1 MAQPQAYDR
10 IVDFTDRD
18 GDDTNHAGINAELD
32 AAALSINQIRDNLA
46 LIQKDDG
53 SLANGSVGAEQLA
66 PSAFDVVLGAVQEA
80 TQDAE
85 TAANNATL
93 AASTAIAAR
102 DTTLAA
108 RDQAIN
114 ANNSAQ
120 LNAQAAAASAAVI
133 DTANFVQVV
142 GNQSIAGVK
151 TFSNQIVALGGVQGN
166 VTGNVTGNV
175 AGNVTGNLTGNVTGN
190 VSGSTGAFSGSAVI
204 GGSAAPAVTLDV
216 QTTGANALTSLFT
229 TGLTD
234 LNFRIGAMGGVAGG
248 AGTTQGKLGLFYLG
262 TGEVATIDFLRG
274 ATATDGSFAFRTNG
288 INRATL
294 DNSGNF
300 TASGQFNG
308 SGAGLT
314 NLNASNLGSGTVPTA
329 RLGSGTANN
338 TTFLRGDQTWQ
349 TISLT
354 PSTADVLN
362 ATAGASVGAVGTYAW
377 LGEAGFATTAPGG
390 TRAGSSLRYV
400 GVGKV
405 AAPWD
410 GNPDTVTAL
419 LHSNAPSGTWRC
431 MGNAIHTSTV
441 FPATLWLRI
450 S

>member
-1 MAQPQAYDR
+1 MAQPQAYNRD
-10 IVDFTDRD
+10 IDFTDRD

-32 AAALSINQIRDNLA
+32 AAALSVNQIRDNLA

-114 ANNSAQ
+114 ANNAAQ

-151 TFSNQIVALGGVQGN
+151 TFSNQIVAPGGVQGN
-166 VTGNVTGNV
+166 VTGNVTGNVDGNV

-190 VSGSTGAFSGSAVI
+190 VSGSTGAFSWSAVI
-204 GGSAAPAVTLDV
+204 GGSGAPAVPLDV
-216 QTTGANALTSLFT
+216 KTSGANALTSLFT

-234 LNFRIGAMGGVAGG
+234 LNFRIGAMGGVTGG
-248 AGTTQGKLGLFYLG
+248 TAGTSQGKLGLFYLG

-300 TASGQFNG
+300 TVTGQYNG

-314 NLNASNLGSGTVPTA
+314 ALPAAQLSGDVAAARITNALNASGSAPIFACRAWVNFNGTGTVAIRASGNVSSITDNGVGDYTVNFTTAMPDANYSVAGVAGLDGTGGNTTGSIKVRDDLTAPTTAAVRVAHAGSG
-329 RLGSGTANN
+329 
-338 TTFLRGDQTWQ
+338 FLD
-349 TISLT
+349 
-354 PSTADVLN
+354 
-362 ATAGASVGAVGTYAW
+362 AV
-377 LGEAGFATTAPGG
+377 
-390 TRAGSSLRYV
+390 R
-400 GVGKV
+400 
-405 AAPWD
+405 
-410 GNPDTVTAL
+410 
-419 LHSNAPSGTWRC
+419 
-431 MGNAIHTSTV
+431 V
-441 FPATLWLRI
+441 FVQIFR
-450 S
+450 